1 MFVRRTLV
9 AAVCLAAAL
18 LPAGAFAGATGR
30 AANTATVYSVRVDP
44 RMCPSPMCGGFWAGR
59 VNWKLTPCLT
69 GVARAACYA
78 ATVDLSALTAPARLR
93 AQPALPSG
101 RALVEGA
108 FAHYG
113 STFPQLAKLVAA
125 RVWLSVGAQ
134 QEAGTIYRVIDTGLR
149 CIRAPCFSLRAT
161 VVNGTRSVT
170 LSALDLAGSGAT
182 PATISRA
189 HALLARGG
197 VLVSG
202 TVRTLA
208 GTRIADPGRAFAAT
222 RLWLPA

>member
-1 MFVRRTLV
+1 VYPRGVFVRRTLV

-18 LPAGAFAGATGR
+18 LPAGATGGGAM
-30 AANTATVYSVRVDP
+30 TATVYSVRADP
-44 RMCPSPMCGGFWAGR
+44 RMCPSPMCGGFWASR
-59 VNWKLTPCLT
+59 VNWTLTPCLT

-78 ATVDLSALTAPARLR
+78 ATVDLSALTAPARVR
-93 AQPALPSG
+93 AQPALSSG

-108 FAHYG
+108 FAHYA
-113 STFPQLAKLVAA
+113 SPFPLAKLVAT
-125 RVWLSVGAQ
+125 RVWLSVGVQ
-134 QEAGTIYRVIDTGLR
+134 QEAGTIYRVVDTGVR

-161 VVNGTRSVT
+161 VVNATRSLT
-170 LSALDLAGSGAT
+170 LSGLDLAGSGAT

-202 TVRTLA
+202 TIRTLA
-208 GTRIADPGRAFAAT
+208 GTRIADPGRTFAAT

>member
-1 MFVRRTLV
+1 
-9 AAVCLAAAL
+9 
-18 LPAGAFAGATGR
+18 
-30 AANTATVYSVRVDP
+30 
-44 RMCPSPMCGGFWAGR
+44 MCGGFWASR

-78 ATVDLSALTAPARLR
+78 AAVDLSAFTATARVR
-93 AQPALPSG
+93 AQPALASG

-108 FAHYG
+108 FAQYA
-113 STFPQLAKLVAA
+113 STFPELGKLVAT
-125 RVWLSVGAQ
+125 RVWLSAGAQ
-134 QEAGTIYRVIDTGLR
+134 QEAGTIYRVIDTGVR

-170 LSALDLAGSGAT
+170 LSGLDLAGSGAT

-202 TVRTLA
+202 TIRTLA
-208 GTRIADPGRAFAAT
+208 GTRIADPGRTFAAS